1 MREIIFYRMDSGKCP
16 VENFLNSL
24 SVKHARKV
32 TWVMQLIEEL
42 NIVPV
47 KYFKKLVG
55 TDDLWEIRVQS
66 GGNIYRILC
75 FLDGDNLVIVNHAF
89 QKKTQKTPK
98 KEIDIATARKK
109 SYQMR
114 YAR

>member
-16 VENFLNSL
+16 VEDFLDSL
-24 SVKHARKV
+24 PVKHARKV

-42 NIVPV
+42 DIIPV

-55 TDDLWEIRVQS
+55 TDGLWEIRVQS

-75 FLDGDNLVIVNHAF
+75 FFDGDNLVIVNHAF

-98 KEIDIATARKK
+98 KEIEIAAART
-109 SYQMR
+109 
-114 YAR
+114 